1 MTGIYDDDKLK
12 RLDSN
17 IVQNKSGTGRY
28 ISYVMWVRD
37 FNSNQIYEG

>member
-12 RLDSN
+12 KLDSN
-17 IVQNKSGTGRY
+17 IVQNKSGTG
-28 ISYVMWVRD
+28 SDTSFVMWVCD